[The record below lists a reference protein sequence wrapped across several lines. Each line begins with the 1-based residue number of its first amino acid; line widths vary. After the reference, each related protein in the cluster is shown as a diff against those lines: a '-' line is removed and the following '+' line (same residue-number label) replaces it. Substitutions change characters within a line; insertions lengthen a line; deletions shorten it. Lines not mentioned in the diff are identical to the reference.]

1 MQKGNTRTCTEV
13 PDFIE
18 DKFERKKCITLAH
31 KFELL
36 RLNKTILNNVLVVLH
51 ETWGDP
57 LENDKELHNRS
68 LRFAAY
74 KQFIWWNFLHL
85 GKGNRRVI
93 PSCVVGQLENFFQ
106 KQMTVYS
113 V

>member
-1 MQKGNTRTCTEV
+1 MWSVQKGNTRTCTEV

-51 ETWGDP
+51 ET
-57 LENDKELHNRS
+57 
-68 LRFAAY
+68 
-74 KQFIWWNFLHL
+74 
-85 GKGNRRVI
+85 
-93 PSCVVGQLENFFQ
+93 
-106 KQMTVYS
+106 
-113 V
+113 